1 MRRWMTALAIGLF
14 VGLVGALFDLLPWGV
29 AFERSVGLPW
39 LFKLRG
45 SVVPPDDVV
54 VVAMD
59 GRTGERLDLPS
70 LPRDWPR
77 SIHGRLVDALVE
89 RGAAV
94 VVFDV
99 HFGRNK
105 DAASDQAL
113 VDAVARAENVILVE
127 LLTGK
132 RIPISDQTGRHVG
145 VVWAEESIPPFEA
158 LAEAAS
164 GVASFP
170 LPKAGASVDQFWAF
184 KESADEAP
192 TLPAM
197 ALQLYG
203 RDTVEIL
210 IKRLE
215 TAGVDVTDLSARL
228 PGVFDDPMQLR
239 NLMRELHDAYR
250 QHRMVLTEE
259 GARQS
264 DRAAAPPLE
273 SALEAL
279 YAGESYRFLNFYG
292 PPGSISTVPYHAVL
306 AGSDPNV
313 PDAALDFRG
322 KVVFVGY
329 SDLFDPG
336 QPDRFYTI
344 FTRDDGV
351 DLSGVEI
358 AATAFANLLTDRSL
372 TLPGGWVSSVGLLLF
387 GIAMGAILYLLPA
400 IAGVPL
406 AILLAVL
413 YAVAAQLSFNQ
424 GAVWLPTAIPLL
436 MQFPLALFIG
446 LLLQYLLE
454 RGRVKHISQAM
465 SYYLPESVHRELT
478 ARTLDSSSINRV
490 VFSTCLAT
498 DMSGFSTVAEQM
510 KPGELAEFLNDY
522 FDSLAQPLKR
532 HGVEVTE
539 FRADAIMCAWTGD
552 PLDPSVRKGPIL
564 ASLEAAQA
572 IAGFKDRHQMAGA
585 KLRIGMETGEV
596 YVGHAGGGGH
606 FVYSIVG
613 DSANTASR
621 IEGLNKHVGTQL
633 LATRSVTAGFGE
645 DLLLRDIGR
654 FRFVGK
660 TDALPIVEILSHRG
674 DASQAMIELCERFAE
689 ALDRFERAEWS
700 DAAKRFKAILGRSPQ
715 DGPSGFYLDLC
726 NRYLRGQAPA
736 EDPGIVSMT
745 AK

>member
-14 VGLVGALFDLLPWGV
+14 VGLVGALFDLTPWGV

-39 LFKLRG
+39 LFKMRG

-250 QHRMVLTEE
+250 QQRLVLTEE
-259 GARQS
+259 GARQGDVLPRRRS
-264 DRAAAPPLE
+264 SRHSRPSTRASP
-273 SALEAL
+273 
-279 YAGESYRFLNFYG
+279 
-292 PPGSISTVPYHAVL
+292 
-306 AGSDPNV
+306 
-313 PDAALDFRG
+313 
-322 KVVFVGY
+322 
-329 SDLFDPG
+329 
-336 QPDRFYTI
+336 
-344 FTRDDGV
+344 
-351 DLSGVEI
+351 I
-358 AATAFANLLTDRSL
+358 AS
-372 TLPGGWVSSVGLLLF
+372 
-387 GIAMGAILYLLPA
+387 
-400 IAGVPL
+400 
-406 AILLAVL
+406 
-413 YAVAAQLSFNQ
+413 
-424 GAVWLPTAIPLL
+424 
-436 MQFPLALFIG
+436 
-446 LLLQYLLE
+446 
-454 RGRVKHISQAM
+454 
-465 SYYLPESVHRELT
+465 
-478 ARTLDSSSINRV
+478 
-490 VFSTCLAT
+490 
-498 DMSGFSTVAEQM
+498 
-510 KPGELAEFLNDY
+510 
-522 FDSLAQPLKR
+522 
-532 HGVEVTE
+532 
-539 FRADAIMCAWTGD
+539 
-552 PLDPSVRKGPIL
+552 
-564 ASLEAAQA
+564 
-572 IAGFKDRHQMAGA
+572 
-585 KLRIGMETGEV
+585 
-596 YVGHAGGGGH
+596 
-606 FVYSIVG
+606 
-613 DSANTASR
+613 
-621 IEGLNKHVGTQL
+621 
-633 LATRSVTAGFGE
+633 
-645 DLLLRDIGR
+645 
-654 FRFVGK
+654 
-660 TDALPIVEILSHRG
+660 
-674 DASQAMIELCERFAE
+674 
-689 ALDRFERAEWS
+689 
-700 DAAKRFKAILGRSPQ
+700 
-715 DGPSGFYLDLC
+715 
-726 NRYLRGQAPA
+726 
-736 EDPGIVSMT
+736 
-745 AK
+745 